1 MRECRRGI
9 LKGATTVTR
18 RMLIMIALTAL
29 TFGGIFGWKTYS
41 GLQMQKNMQ
50 AGGRPPVT
58 VSTADVIETSW
69 TPSIPVT
76 GSLRAIQGVNVTPQ
90 VAGTITQLLF
100 ESGATVKAGD
110 PLAQQYS
117 ADDEARLAGLVAETR
132 LAELNLK
139 RARELLPKNL
149 ISQFDFDTTETALE
163 RARSAEQN
171 LRLTIAQKTIRAPF
185 SGRLGIRQVD
195 VGQYIEPGDT
205 LVRLENTEQMLV
217 DFPVPQRYISQLF
230 VGQLITATV
239 DASPNERFNGNVR
252 AIEPQISTTTRNVKI
267 QGIVANTENRLI
279 PGMFVRVEVKLS
291 AQDNVLTVP
300 KAAITYSPYGNSVY
314 VVRSNPTGDDGA
326 SIAESVSVVTGSTR
340 GDQVAIESGL
350 TTGMVVVTSGQQKLQ
365 NGASVVVDNTVTVS
379 NQPAPA
385 ADNN

>member
-1 MRECRRGI
+1 M
-9 LKGATTVTR
+9 TR

-58 VSTADVIETSW
+58 ISTADVIETSW

-110 PLAQQYS
+110 TLAQQYS

-149 ISQFDFDTTETALE
+149 ISKFDFDTTETALE
-163 RARSAEQN
+163 QARSAEQN

-185 SGRLGIRQVD
+185 TGRLGIRQVD
-195 VGQYIEPGDT
+195 VGQYIEPGNT

-239 DASPNERFNGNVR
+239 DAWPNERFNGNVR

-267 QGIVANTENRLI
+267 QGVVANPENRLI

-365 NGASVVVDNTVTVS
+365 NGAPVIVDNTVTVS

>member
-1 MRECRRGI
+1 
-9 LKGATTVTR
+9 VTR

-110 PLAQQYS
+110 RLAQQYS

-132 LAELNLK
+132 LAEINLK

-230 VGQLITATV
+230 VGQPITATV
-239 DASPNERFNGNVR
+239 DAWQNEHFNGNVR
-252 AIEPQISTTTRNVKI
+252 AIEPQISATTRNVKI
-267 QGIVANTENRLI
+267 QGVVANTENRLI
-279 PGMFVRVEVKLS
+279 PGMFVRVEIKLS

-326 SIAESVSVVTGSTR
+326 SIAESVSVVTGSAR